1 MVNPSKRKGTKFE
14 SELVAYLRYHLE
26 SQDIERRALS
36 GTQDRGDIA
45 GLKDWTIEAKNHNAQ
60 NFAGWLDETQREQ
73 ANAGTPYGLLVVRR
87 RMKPVGQSFAVMTL
101 DQLIDIML
109 DLEEKGE

>member
-1 MVNPSKRKGTKFE
+1 MTNPSKKKGTKYE

-26 SQDIERRALS
+26 RPDIERRALS

-45 GLKDWTIEAKNHNAQ
+45 GLESWTIEAKNHNAQ

-73 ANAGTPYGLLVVRR
+73 RNAGTEYGLLVVRR

-101 DQLIDIML
+101 DQLIDIII
-109 DLEEKGE
+109 DLEDKE